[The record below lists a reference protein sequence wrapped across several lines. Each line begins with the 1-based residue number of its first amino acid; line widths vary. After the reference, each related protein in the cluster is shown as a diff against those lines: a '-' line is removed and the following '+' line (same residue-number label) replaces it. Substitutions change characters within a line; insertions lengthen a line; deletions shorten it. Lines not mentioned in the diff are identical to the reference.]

1 MNSIV
6 AVYRSMLRYPIEF
19 SKRKRLKNESFTI
32 FSSNCIGGIIYNT
45 LGKEFLTP
53 TINMFF
59 SPEDFIKF
67 LKNPKEYL
75 SKELINLESIDFA
88 YPLAQCGDIVLHGV
102 HYSNFDEL
110 KNSWDRRKERINW
123 ENIFIIMVERDGCT
137 SQDILEFD
145 SLPYENKVI
154 FVSKPMPEINSACY
168 LEGTEEYVDNV
179 RQVSSLTR
187 YKSRLTSFRYID
199 DFDYVSFLNE
209 EV

>member
-88 YPLAQCGDIVLHGV
+88 YPLAQCGASCYMVC
-102 HYSNFDEL
+102 
-110 KNSWDRRKERINW
+110 
-123 ENIFIIMVERDGCT
+123 II
-137 SQDILEFD
+137 QILM
-145 SLPYENKVI
+145 N
-154 FVSKPMPEINSACY
+154 
-168 LEGTEEYVDNV
+168 
-179 RQVSSLTR
+179 
-187 YKSRLTSFRYID
+187 
-199 DFDYVSFLNE
+199 
-209 EV
+209 